1 MTKPVG
7 AARPLKAEP
16 PPFPPPAPLPSAR
29 DAGRATRGGA
39 RRQARTAVGWAGGA
53 CRVAVVM
60 GRKWLLRR
68 APFSNRRR
76 GRAGPGLLP
85 QNRPLPMRSDR
96 GERGLARLPLGSL
109 FLRALPM
116 PRWHVS
122 ASPPWFAL
130 EEFTFSSVS
139 VRLSRREAGV
149 ERSKGWA
156 GGRRAGRWPRGV
168 RVPLCAYTA
177 WCLVARRPDPAAR
190 AFCVCKRGRYRRR
203 GMLIGLSSGCTEAA
217 LPFLHAFCISRK
229 PCFPDGEV
237 IEGFVTW

>member
-39 RRQARTAVGWAGGA
+39 RRQARAAVGWAGGA

-96 GERGLARLPLGSL
+96 GERALARLPLGSL

-139 VRLSRREAGV
+139 VRLSRREAGE

-177 WCLVARRPDPAAR
+177 WCLVARRLFVFVNAVA
-190 AFCVCKRGRYRRR
+190 
-203 GMLIGLSSGCTEAA
+203 IGGAGCWLGWAQAVLKLHCRSYMRFVSLENPVFLMERLLKA
-217 LPFLHAFCISRK
+217 LWRDKLKAC
-229 PCFPDGEV
+229 C
-237 IEGFVTW
+237 